1 MEGRNVNVMNRLG
14 KLFASLGLLFAS
26 LGLLSLFSVMP
37 LAAQIGSSNGLTFT
51 TSFPFNVN
59 KTQIPAGTY
68 TLTQLQNIEG
78 VLVFRGQDGRY
89 WASVFVIP
97 TQSSSETKDN
107 ADVIFKKYGDTLYFS
122 RALEA
127 DGSGGMSGDEVIP
140 SNKKTQEFA
149 SLAEERTVVASRN

>member
-1 MEGRNVNVMNRLG
+1 MNRLG
-14 KLFASLGLLFAS
+14 KIFASLGLLFAS
-26 LGLLSLFSVMP
+26 LRLLSLFSVMP
-37 LAAQIGSSNGLTFT
+37 LEAQVGYGNGLTFT

-68 TLTQLQNIEG
+68 TLIRLQNMDG
-78 VLVFRGQDGRY
+78 VLVFRAKNGRY
-89 WASVFVIP
+89 WGSVFVIP
-97 TQSSSETKDN
+97 TQSSSKSKDN

-140 SNKKTQEFA
+140 SNKKTQGFA
-149 SLAEERTVVASRN
+149 SLAEERTVVASLN